1 MTDKQRNLWATSLLL
16 GTTWLLSGPQA
27 QAANC
32 TSPGNLVFLGKTS
45 DLSRSVWLS
54 GTGIGS
60 FALEAPSS
68 DVVDTWERSKRGL
81 HVSLSP
87 VVSQGSGL
95 PHTLVDVTGEP
106 CEIDMENQKGGIVF
120 PPVVQLPP
128 KLPPILKPPSGRP
141 SLPGLMPTL
150 PIAVTPP
157 IGTLPPSGIMPTLP
171 GGVTPPIGT
180 LPPSGVMPTLPGGV
194 TPPIGTLPPGGVMPT
209 LPGGVTPPIGTLPP
223 SGIMPTLPGGVTP
236 PIGTLPPSGIMP
248 TLPGGVTPPIGTL
261 PPSGVMPTLPGGVT
275 PPIGTLPPSGIT
287 PELPSIDGSDSTG
300 ELSLDGVAPLTPAR
314 KFAQEPLWNL
324 WVDSRY
330 TDISDRRSGLDLDG
344 RSGYVTIGADRRMN
358 DDLAIGL
365 MTIFE
370 RTRSEGFGGDWKI
383 RSDGISFGPYAA
395 YRLTPEWSVDA
406 SFSVGQLD
414 NDNSLAVL
422 SERFDSQRYALGLNA
437 TGQYVAGEVILS
449 PKLSL
454 NYSHFRNEEHDMK
467 GNVAGIPIHLGIESE
482 NFDYGVA
489 EATLQLTRGYRTDGG
504 KVWYPYAEVGLSNE
518 FERPNDG
525 RIITGDLSQE
535 KTSPWSGSL
544 RTGVQALLRQDVFI
558 DTSVGYLSFGQNG
571 LDVWEGRVLLS
582 IAF

>member
-1 MTDKQRNLWATSLLL
+1 MTNKQRNFWTTSLLL
-16 GTTWLLSGPQA
+16 GTTWLLTGPQA

-32 TSPGNLVFLGKTS
+32 SSPGNLVFLGKTS

-54 GTGIGS
+54 GTGSGS

-95 PHTLVDVTGEP
+95 PHTLVDVTGAP
-106 CEIDMENQKGGIVF
+106 CEIDQENQKGGIVF
-120 PPVVQLPP
+120 PPIVQLPP

-150 PIAVTPP
+150 PIA
-157 IGTLPPSGIMPTLP
+157 
-171 GGVTPPIGT
+171 
-180 LPPSGVMPTLPGGV
+180 
-194 TPPIGTLPPGGVMPT
+194 
-209 LPGGVTPPIGTLPP
+209 VTPPIGTLPP

-275 PPIGTLPPSGIT
+275 PPIGTLPPSGVM

-358 DDLAIGL
+358 DDLAVGL

-406 SFSVGQLD
+406 SFSVGRLD

-467 GNVAGIPIHLGIESE
+467 GSVAGIPIRLGIESE